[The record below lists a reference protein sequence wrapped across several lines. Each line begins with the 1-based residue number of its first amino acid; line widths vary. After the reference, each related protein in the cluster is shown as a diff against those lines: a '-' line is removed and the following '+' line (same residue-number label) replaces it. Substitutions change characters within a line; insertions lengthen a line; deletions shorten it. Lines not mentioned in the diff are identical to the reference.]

1 MTRHELREHV
11 FMMLFRVEFHSAD
24 ELEEQNE
31 LYLEEIEG
39 AEDKD
44 RQYILDKANRIREQ
58 IADIDSRIEA
68 VSESWKLNRIGKAE
82 LTIIRLAAY
91 EIMHDDDVPA
101 GVAINEAVELA
112 KKYCGEDSPA
122 FVNGVLSKF
131 VE

>member
-68 VSESWKLNRIGKAE
+68 AAESWKLNRIGKAE

>member
-44 RQYILDKANRIREQ
+44 RQYILDKANRIREE
-58 IADIDSRIEA
+58 ISDIDSRIEA
-68 VSESWKLNRIGKAE
+68 ASESWKLNRIGKAE